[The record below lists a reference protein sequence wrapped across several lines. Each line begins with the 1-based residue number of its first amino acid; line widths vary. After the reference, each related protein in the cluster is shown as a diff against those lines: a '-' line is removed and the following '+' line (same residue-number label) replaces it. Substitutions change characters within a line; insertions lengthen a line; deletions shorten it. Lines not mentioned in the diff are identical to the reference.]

1 MIVPHDSLTVTTRCP
16 SAAALR
22 RLPRHASVHTVIDVL
37 VAGGGPA
44 GWAVAAACAR
54 LGLDTE
60 LVDPAP
66 DRPWRATYGSWRGE
80 LPADAEVA
88 VAASGR
94 GEAIGT
100 TRHRL
105 GWDYVV
111 LDNRTLRD
119 GFAAAP
125 VRVVQ
130 GRVRDARP
138 DADGVTADLDGG
150 QRRAAILL
158 DATGA
163 VRSVLRVTPRRPAA
177 EQTAVGVLVDAD
189 AARHLVSPGSALFMD
204 WRPHHGETGWPTFLY
219 AVPVTPDRVLLE
231 ETSLARRPGL
241 GMAVLRRRLHA
252 RLAHHRIAVPTGGE
266 ERVRIP
272 VDRPLPATPHWREPV
287 VPFGAASP
295 LVHPATGYSV
305 ATALRMAP
313 RLAIAVRD
321 ARQGGGSAAAGA
333 AAWRTV
339 WSPAALAVHTLRRR
353 SLESLLRFPPH
364 LVAEFFDVFFALPQQ
379 HRWAYLTGR
388 EDVRGSAAAMAALFA
403 ASPWWLR
410 RQLVLGAL
418 APRAVD
424 VKAIS

>member
-1 MIVPHDSLTVTTRCP
+1 M
-16 SAAALR
+16 
-22 RLPRHASVHTVIDVL
+22 IDVL

-80 LPADAEVA
+80 LPDDADAA
-88 VAASGR
+88 VAAAGR

-100 TRHRL
+100 TGHRL
-105 GWDYVV
+105 GWEYVV
-111 LDNRTLRD
+111 LDNSALRD

-125 VRVVQ
+125 VRVSK

-138 DADGVTADLDGG
+138 DPDGVTVGLDGSH
-150 QRRAAILL
+150 RRSAVLL

-163 VRSVLRVTPRRPAA
+163 ARSVLGATLRWPAA

-189 AARHLVSPGSALFMD
+189 AAVTLVTPGSALFMD
-204 WRPHHGETGWPTFLY
+204 WRPHHGEPGWPTFLY
-219 AVPVTPDRVLLE
+219 AVPVTSNRVLLE

-241 GMAVLRRRLHA
+241 GLAVLRRRLHA
-252 RLAHHRIAVPTGGE
+252 RLAHHRIAVPDGGE

-272 VDRPLPATPHWREPV
+272 VDRPLPAAQDWRGAV

-305 ATALRMAP
+305 AAALR
-313 RLAIAVRD
+313 
-321 ARQGGGSAAAGA
+321 
-333 AAWRTV
+333 
-339 WSPAALAVHTLRRR
+339 
-353 SLESLLRFPPH
+353 
-364 LVAEFFDVFFALPQQ
+364 
-379 HRWAYLTGR
+379 
-388 EDVRGSAAAMAALFA
+388 
-403 ASPWWLR
+403 
-410 RQLVLGAL
+410 
-418 APRAVD
+418 
-424 VKAIS
+424 

>member
-1 MIVPHDSLTVTTRCP
+1 M
-16 SAAALR
+16 
-22 RLPRHASVHTVIDVL
+22 IDVL

-80 LPADAEVA
+80 LPDDADAA
-88 VAASGR
+88 VAAAGR

-100 TRHRL
+100 TGHRL
-105 GWDYVV
+105 GWEYVV
-111 LDNRTLRD
+111 LDNSALRD
-119 GFAAAP
+119 GFATAP
-125 VRVVQ
+125 LRVVK

-138 DADGVTADLDGG
+138 DPDGVTVTLDGNH
-150 QRRAAILL
+150 RRAAVLL

-163 VRSVLRVTPRRPAA
+163 ARSVLGAGLRRPAA

-189 AARHLVSPGSALFMD
+189 AAAALVTPGNALFMD
-204 WRPHHGETGWPTFLY
+204 WRPHHGEPGWPTFLY
-219 AVPVTPDRVLLE
+219 AVPVTSNRVLLE

-241 GMAVLRRRLHA
+241 GLAVLRRRLHA
-252 RLAHHRIAVPTGGE
+252 RLAHHRIAVPDDGE

-272 VDRPLPATPHWREPV
+272 VDRPLPAARDWRRPV

-305 ATALRMAP
+305 AASLRLAP
-313 RLAIAVRD
+313 RLALAVRD
-321 ARQGGGSAAAGA
+321 ALQRGGSAAAGA

-353 SLESLLRFPPH
+353 SLESLLRFPPG
-364 LVAEFFDVFFALPQQ
+364 LVPEFFDVFFALPER

-388 EDVRGSAAAMAALFA
+388 EDVSGSAAAMGALFA
-403 ASPWWLR
+403 AAPWWLR
-410 RQLVLGAL
+410 RQLVIGAL
-418 APRAVD
+418 DPRALSAHGDTVTP
-424 VKAIS
+424 

>member
-1 MIVPHDSLTVTTRCP
+1 M
-16 SAAALR
+16 
-22 RLPRHASVHTVIDVL
+22 IDVL

-44 GWAVAAACAR
+44 GRAVAAACAR
-54 LGLDTE
+54 LGLQTE

-66 DRPWRATYGSWRGE
+66 DRPWRATYGSWLGE
-80 LPADAEVA
+80 LPDDVHSA
-88 VAASGR
+88 VAASGS

-100 TRHRL
+100 TGHRL

-111 LDNRTLRD
+111 LDNTALQD
-119 GFAAAP
+119 SFAAAP
-125 VRVVQ
+125 VTVRN
-130 GRVRDARP
+130 GRLRDARSDP
-138 DADGVTADLDGG
+138 EGVTVDLDGS
-150 QRRAAILL
+150 QRRAAVLL

-163 VRSVLRVTPRRPAA
+163 ARSVLGGTPRRPGA

-189 AARHLVSPGSALFMD
+189 AAQDLVTPGSALFMD

-241 GMAVLRRRLHA
+241 ALTVLRRRLHA
-252 RLAHHRIAVPTGGE
+252 RLAHHRIAVLPESE

-272 VDRPLPATPHWREPV
+272 VDRPLPAHGDWRGPV

-305 ATALRMAP
+305 ATALLLAP
-313 RLAIAVRD
+313 RVATAVQD
-321 ARQGGGSAAAGA
+321 ALQCGGSAAAGA
-333 AAWRTV
+333 AAWRTI

-353 SLESLLRFPPH
+353 SLESLLRFPPD
-364 LVAEFFDVFFALPQQ
+364 LVPHFFDVFFALPQR

-388 EDVRGSAAAMAALFA
+388 EDVTGSAAAMGALFA

-410 RQLVLGAL
+410 RRLVLGAL
-418 APRAVD
+418 DPRNTSGLAET
-424 VKAIS
+424 ASTG

>member
-1 MIVPHDSLTVTTRCP
+1 M
-16 SAAALR
+16 
-22 RLPRHASVHTVIDVL
+22 IDVL

-66 DRPWRATYGSWRGE
+66 DRPWRATYGAWRAE
-80 LPADAEVA
+80 LPAEADAA
-88 VAASGR
+88 VAGSGH

-100 TRHRL
+100 TGHRL
-105 GWDYVV
+105 GWEYVV
-111 LDNRTLRD
+111 LDNAALRD

-125 VRVVQ
+125 VRVRN

-138 DADGVTADLDGG
+138 DPDGVTMDLGG
-150 QRRAAILL
+150 SRRRAAVLL

-163 VRSVLRVTPRRPAA
+163 PRSVLGAPSRRSAA

-189 AARHLVSPGSALFMD
+189 AARDLVAPGSALFMD

-219 AVPVTPDRVLLE
+219 AVPVTSGHVLLE

-241 GMAVLRRRLHA
+241 ELSVLRRRLHA
-252 RLAHHRIAVPTGGE
+252 RLAHHRIALPPGAE
-266 ERVRIP
+266 ERVRFP
-272 VDRPLPATPHWREPV
+272 VDRPLPTPGDWRGPV

-295 LVHPATGYSV
+295 MVHPATGYSV
-305 ATALRMAP
+305 ATALRLAP
-313 RLAIAVRD
+313 RVATAVHD
-321 ARQGGGSAAAGA
+321 ALQRGGAAAAGT
-333 AAWRTV
+333 AAWQAV
-339 WSPAALAVHTLRRR
+339 WSPAALAVHALRRR
-353 SLESLLRFPPH
+353 SLESLLRFPPE
-364 LVAEFFDVFFALPQQ
+364 LVPDFFDVFFALPQR

-388 EDVRGSAAAMAALFA
+388 EDVQGSAAAMGALFA

-410 RQLVLGAL
+410 KRLVLGAL
-418 APRAVD
+418 DPRRA
-424 VKAIS
+424 

>member
-1 MIVPHDSLTVTTRCP
+1 M
-16 SAAALR
+16 
-22 RLPRHASVHTVIDVL
+22 IDVL

-44 GWAVAAACAR
+44 GCAVAAACAR

-66 DRPWRATYGSWRGE
+66 DRPWRATYGAWRGE
-80 LPADAEVA
+80 LPVDADPV
-88 VAASGR
+88 VAATGR

-100 TRHRL
+100 TEHWL
-105 GWDYVV
+105 GWEYVV
-111 LDNRTLRD
+111 LDNAALRD

-125 VRVVQ
+125 VRVLK

-138 DADGVTADLDGG
+138 DPDGVTVDLGG
-150 QRRAAILL
+150 SGRRAAVLL

-163 VRSVLRVTPRRPAA
+163 ARSVLGATPRRSAA

-189 AARHLVSPGSALFMD
+189 AARDLVTPGSALFMD

-219 AVPVTPDRVLLE
+219 AVPATSDRVLLE

-241 GMAVLRRRLHA
+241 GLSVLRRRLHA
-252 RLAHHRIAVPTGGE
+252 RLAHHRIAVPLGGE
-266 ERVRIP
+266 ERVRFP
-272 VDRPLPATPHWREPV
+272 VDRPLPAPGDWRGPV

-305 ATALRMAP
+305 ATALRLAP
-313 RLAIAVRD
+313 RVATAVHD
-321 ARQGGGSAAAGA
+321 ALSRGDAAAAGA

-353 SLESLLRFPPH
+353 SLESLLRFPPD
-364 LVAEFFDVFFALPQQ
+364 LVPDFFDVFFALPQR

-388 EDVRGSAAAMAALFA
+388 EDVRGSAAAMSALFA
-403 ASPWWLR
+403 AAPWWLR
-410 RQLVLGAL
+410 RRLVLGAL
-418 APRAVD
+418 DPRGLPALDEEVNT
-424 VKAIS
+424 K

>member
-1 MIVPHDSLTVTTRCP
+1 M
-16 SAAALR
+16 
-22 RLPRHASVHTVIDVL
+22 IDVL

-80 LPADAEVA
+80 LPDDADAA
-88 VAASGR
+88 VAAAGR

-100 TRHRL
+100 TGHRL
-105 GWDYVV
+105 GWEYVV
-111 LDNRTLRD
+111 LDNSALRD

-125 VRVVQ
+125 VRVSK

-138 DADGVTADLDGG
+138 DPDGVTVGLDGSH
-150 QRRAAILL
+150 RRSAVLL

-163 VRSVLRVTPRRPAA
+163 ARSVLGATLRWPAA

-189 AARHLVSPGSALFMD
+189 AAVTLVTPGSALFMD
-204 WRPHHGETGWPTFLY
+204 WRPHHGEPGWPTFLY
-219 AVPVTPDRVLLE
+219 AVPVTSNRVLLE

-241 GMAVLRRRLHA
+241 GLAVLRRRLHA
-252 RLAHHRIAVPTGGE
+252 RLAHHRIAVPDGGE

-272 VDRPLPATPHWREPV
+272 VDRPLPAAQDWRKAV

-305 ATALRMAP
+305 AAALRLAP
-313 RLAIAVRD
+313 RLATAVRD
-321 ARQGGGSAAAGA
+321 ALQRGGSAAAGA

-353 SLESLLRFPPH
+353 SLESLLRFPPQ
-364 LVAEFFDVFFALPQQ
+364 LVPEFFDVFFALPEQ

-388 EDVRGSAAAMAALFA
+388 EDVSGSAAAMGALFA

-418 APRAVD
+418 DPRTRHALDDEVNLRD
-424 VKAIS
+424 AGR

>member
-1 MIVPHDSLTVTTRCP
+1 M
-16 SAAALR
+16 
-22 RLPRHASVHTVIDVL
+22 IDVL

-54 LGLDTE
+54 LGLDTH
-60 LVDPAP
+60 LADPAP
-66 DRPWRATYGSWRGE
+66 ERPWRATYGAWRGE
-80 LPADAEVA
+80 LLADADPA
-88 VAASGR
+88 VAATGR

-100 TRHRL
+100 TAHRL
-105 GWDYVV
+105 GWEYVV
-111 LDNRTLRD
+111 LDNAALRD

-125 VRVVQ
+125 VKVVK

-138 DADGVTADLDGG
+138 DPGGVTVDLDGS
-150 QRRAAILL
+150 QWRTAILL

-163 VRSVLRVTPRRPAA
+163 TRSVLGAAARQSAA
-177 EQTAVGVLVDAD
+177 EQTAVGVLVDTD
-189 AARHLVSPGSALFMD
+189 TARHLVAPGSALFMD

-219 AVPVTPDRVLLE
+219 AVPVTSDRILLE

-241 GMAVLRRRLHA
+241 RLAVLRRRLHA
-252 RLAHHRIAVPTGGE
+252 RLAHHRIAVPPGGE

-272 VDRPLPATPHWREPV
+272 VDRPLPAAQNWRGPV

-305 ATALRMAP
+305 ATALRLAP
-313 RLAIAVRD
+313 RVATAVQD
-321 ARQGGGSAAAGA
+321 ALQRGGSAAAGA

-353 SLESLLRFPPH
+353 SLESLLRFPPD
-364 LVAEFFDVFFALPQQ
+364 LVPNFFDVFFALPQI

-388 EDVRGSAAAMAALFA
+388 EDVRGTAAAMGALFA

-410 RQLVLGAL
+410 RRLVLGAL
-418 APRAVD
+418 DPRTTSAVCD
-424 VKAIS
+424 GMNTG

>member
-1 MIVPHDSLTVTTRCP
+1 M
-16 SAAALR
+16 
-22 RLPRHASVHTVIDVL
+22 IDVL

-54 LGLDTE
+54 LGLATQ

-66 DRPWRATYGSWRGE
+66 DRPWRATYGSWRDE
-80 LPADAEVA
+80 LTAEAHSA
-88 VAASGR
+88 VAATGR

-100 TRHRL
+100 TGHQL
-105 GWDYVV
+105 GWEYVV
-111 LDNRTLRD
+111 LDNAALRD

-125 VRVVQ
+125 VRVVES
-130 GRVRDARP
+130 RVRDARP
-138 DADGVTADLDGG
+138 DPHGVTVEMEGRQL
-150 QRRAAILL
+150 RAAVLL

-163 VRSVLRVTPRRPAA
+163 ARSVLGGSPRGSTA
-177 EQTAVGVLVDAD
+177 EQTAVGVLVEAD
-189 AARHLVSPGSALFMD
+189 AARNLVTPGGALFMD
-204 WRPHHGETGWPTFLY
+204 WRPDHGEAGWPTFLY
-219 AVPVTPDRVLLE
+219 AVPVTADQILLE

-241 GMAVLRRRLHA
+241 GLAVLRRRLHA

-272 VDRPLPATPHWREPV
+272 VDRPLPQARAWRGPM

-305 ATALRMAP
+305 AAALQLAP
-313 RLAIAVRD
+313 RVADAVHEALQR
-321 ARQGGGSAAAGA
+321 GGSAAAGA

-353 SLESLLRFPPH
+353 SLESLLRFPSH
-364 LVAEFFDVFFALPQQ
+364 LVPHFFDVFFALPQR

-388 EDVRGSAAAMAALFA
+388 EDVPGSAAAMSALFA

-410 RQLVLGAL
+410 RRLVLGAL
-418 APRAVD
+418 DPRHPSAHG
-424 VKAIS
+424 